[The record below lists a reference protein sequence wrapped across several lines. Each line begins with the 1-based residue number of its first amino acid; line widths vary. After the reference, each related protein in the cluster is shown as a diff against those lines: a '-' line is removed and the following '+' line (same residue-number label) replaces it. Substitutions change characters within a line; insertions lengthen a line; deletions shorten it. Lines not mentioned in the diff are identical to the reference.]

1 MSAPQLR
8 ARDVISGE
16 QGEAW
21 GTLEGQRVCLLHLK
35 NINSNVSYNKD
46 EIGILGKRG
55 KGHKKVG
62 ESYSGSMTV
71 YYVTSIF
78 REYAE
83 RYKNSGEDL
92 YFDIQI
98 VNNDNTSAAGEQI
111 VTLIDC
117 NLDSM
122 DLAKLDVDS
131 AHLEEDIDFT
141 FEDWRLEK
149 PFDVLDGLI

>member
-21 GTLEGQRVCLLHLK
+21 GTIEGVRYCLMHLK
-35 NINSNVSYNKD
+35 NINSTVTYNKD

-62 ESYSGSMTV
+62 ETYAGSMTV
-71 YYVTSIF
+71 YYLTSIF
-78 REYAE
+78 REFAE
-83 RYKNSGEDL
+83 RYKKTGEDF

-98 VNNDNTSAAGEQI
+98 VNNDTTSNAGEQI

-117 NLDSM
+117 NFDSI

-149 PFDVLDGLI
+149 PFDVLDGLM